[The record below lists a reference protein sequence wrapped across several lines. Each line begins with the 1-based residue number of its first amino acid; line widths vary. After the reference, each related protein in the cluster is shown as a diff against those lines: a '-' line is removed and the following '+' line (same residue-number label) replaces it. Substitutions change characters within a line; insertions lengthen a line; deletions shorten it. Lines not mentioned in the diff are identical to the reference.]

1 MNGRFLIV
9 RLGAV
14 GDVVHALPLASAI
27 RDAYPNAHIAWAVAP
42 GTSPL
47 LEENPD
53 INQVF
58 IVDTKAWRL
67 KMPLEAISGISRCI
81 SSLREIRANVAIDAQ
96 GLIKSGLIVLASG
109 AGKRVGF
116 EQRACREGLSA
127 AMMTH
132 HAPTIE
138 GPHHVIEKN
147 LSLLGHLGVEVPM
160 RGAIRFPLPERT
172 EEAEEAASFLQRE
185 GLSSDR
191 PLMIAHPGAGWETK
205 RWDTARYAVLGDSWV
220 EMSGGSLL
228 FTWGSEEE
236 EATVRRVVAAMHG
249 GATVAPRTS
258 LRQLSALLRRAD
270 VFVGGDSGPLHLAAA
285 LGVRC
290 LAIIGATD
298 PLRNGPWGE
307 GHEVL
312 HHRLACSG
320 CYGRTCPDIECLD
333 RIGADEAILAL
344 KRLWNSHE

>member
-1 MNGRFLIV
+1 MSDRFLIV

-27 RDAYPNAHIAWAVAP
+27 RGAYPNAHIVWAVAP

-53 INQVF
+53 IDQIF

-67 KMPLEAISGISRCI
+67 RRPFKALSDIRRCV
-81 SSLREIRANVAIDAQ
+81 SSLREIRADVAIDAQ

-109 AGKRVGF
+109 AGRRVGF
-116 EQRACREGLSA
+116 DQRACREGLSA
-127 AMMTH
+127 VMMTH
-132 HAPTIE
+132 HAPAIE

-147 LSLLGHLGVEVPM
+147 LSLLGHLGIDSPARE
-160 RGAIRFPLPERT
+160 AIRFSLPERT
-172 EEAEEAASFLQRE
+172 EEGEEAASFLQSE
-185 GLSSDR
+185 GLSSGR
-191 PLMIAHPGAGWETK
+191 PLMVVHPGAGWETK
-205 RWDTARYAVLGDSWV
+205 RWDTARYAALGDSWI

-228 FTWGSEEE
+228 LTWGSEEE
-236 EATVRRVVAAMHG
+236 EATSRRMAAAMHG

-258 LRQLSALLRRAD
+258 LRQLAALLRRAN
-270 VFVGGDSGPLHLAAA
+270 VFAGGDSGPLHLAAA

-290 LAIIGATD
+290 LAIIGPTD

-344 KRLWNSHE
+344 RRLWNSP